1 MHNIRQSVARFIKV
15 GKSRIISDKVAGALE
30 GIAQILVLDIHRFAG
45 SLTFSI
51 LKIYELYSENK
62 KEELKEAVTKI
73 KYWLAVLKPY
83 EEWSDSTKQE
93 LEALSQG
100 VGQKWLDINEECIY
114 FLIYLATSQFYGHLN
129 EKDTKNLID
138 KVVYY
143 YFDVYVKSAENIH
156 KKDNPDV
163 DFYSRYS
170 KSDNPL
176 QIFGCKVCNI
186 LGKECAIL
194 LTQVIFHAGVFAA
207 FLTKFIKDKYLA
219 KI

>member
-1 MHNIRQSVARFIKV
+1 MHNIRQSIARFIKF
-15 GKSRIISDKVAGALE
+15 GKTKFIADKETGVLD
-30 GIAQILVLDIHRFAG
+30 GIAQVLVLDIHRFAG

-93 LEALSQG
+93 LEVLSQG

-114 FLIYLATSQFYGHLN
+114 FLIYLGTSQFYGHLN

-138 KVVYY
+138 KMVYY

-163 DFYSRYS
+163 DFYNRYS

-186 LGKECAIL
+186 LGKEDVSL
-194 LTQVIFHAGVFAA
+194 LTQVIFHAGGFAA
-207 FLTKFIKDKYLA
+207 FLGKFIKDKYLA

>member
-15 GKSRIISDKVAGALE
+15 GKSKFISDKGTGVLE

-45 SLTFSI
+45 SLTFST
-51 LKIYELYSENK
+51 LKIYKLYSENK
-62 KEELKEAVTKI
+62 KEELEEAVTKI
-73 KYWLAVLKPY
+73 KYWLVVLKPY
-83 EEWSDSTKQE
+83 EEWPDSAKQE

-100 VGQKWLDINEECIY
+100 VGQKWLDVNEECIY

-143 YFDVYVKSAENIH
+143 YFDVYVKSTENIH
-156 KKDNPDV
+156 KKDNPDA

-170 KSDNPL
+170 KSNNPL
-176 QIFGCKVCNI
+176 QIFGCRVCNI
-186 LGKECAIL
+186 LGKEGVSL
-194 LTQVIFHAGVFAA
+194 LTHVIFHAGSFAA
-207 FLTKFIKDKYLA
+207 FLGKFIKDKYLV

>member
-1 MHNIRQSVARFIKV
+1 MNNIRQSIARFVRI
-15 GKSRIISDKVAGALE
+15 GKSKFIPDKGAGVLE
-30 GIAQILVLDIHRFAG
+30 GIAQMLVLDIHRFAG

-51 LKIYELYSENK
+51 LKIYKLYSENR
-62 KEELKEAVTKI
+62 KEELEEAITKI

-83 EEWSDSTKQE
+83 EEWPDGTKQE
-93 LEALSQG
+93 LEILSQG

-114 FLIYLATSQFYGHLN
+114 FLIYLVTNQFYGYLN

-143 YFDVYVKSAENIH
+143 YFDVYVKSAENIY
-156 KKDNPDV
+156 KKDNPEV

-186 LGKECAIL
+186 LGKECVIL
-194 LTQVIFHAGVFAA
+194 LTQVIFHAGDFAA
-207 FLTKFIKDKYLA
+207 FLNKFIKEKYLT